1 VRGQSTGHQAT
12 GLTVRQLELLRAKLL
27 STRADVLERLAD
39 EEAEARSSDA
49 LPEPMDAAELSRE
62 QGDGALF
69 VARSRLL
76 LSEIEEALA
85 RMAAGTYGLSE
96 RSGEPIGYARLNALP
111 WARIAA
117 DED

>member
-1 VRGQSTGHQAT
+1 LKQ
-12 GLTVRQLELLRAKLL
+12 LRAKLV
-27 STRADVLERLAD
+27 STRDDVLERLA
-39 EEAEARSSDA
+39 EEEEEVRSSDA

-69 VARSRLL
+69 VERSRQLL
-76 LSEIEEALA
+76 REIEAALA
-85 RMAAGTYGLSE
+85 RMDAGTYGVSE
-96 RSGEPIGYARLNALP
+96 RSGEPIDFARLNAVP